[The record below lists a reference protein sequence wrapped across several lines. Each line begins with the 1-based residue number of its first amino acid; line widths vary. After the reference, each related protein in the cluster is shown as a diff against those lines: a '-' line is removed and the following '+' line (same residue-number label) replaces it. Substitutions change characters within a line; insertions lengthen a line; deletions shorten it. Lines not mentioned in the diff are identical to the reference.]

1 VPDAR
6 PDPALVGR
14 LTARLYAA
22 ADHADL
28 PRETVEQ
35 FAEYLLAT
43 DPLCRHAF
51 DLVVQGIVEA
61 AKAHGT
67 VRQAVEAANN
77 RMLAQM
83 VAGRLS
89 TPLVAATDPDNNW
102 P

>member
-1 VPDAR
+1 MPDTR

-22 ADHADL
+22 ADHAHL

-51 DLVVQGIVEA
+51 DLVVDGIVTA
-61 AKAHGT
+61 AKVHGT
-67 VRQAVEAANN
+67 VRQAIEAANE
-77 RMLAQM
+77 RAMSC
-83 VAGRLS
+83 RLS
-89 TPLVAATDPDNNW
+89 VGPAPVVVIVDPEKNW